1 MEFHVFGGVE
11 SFGASLVLTSE
22 QPLLVILGD
31 VALDGPLGGRS
42 VPAFVAAEAET
53 RRRIV
58 LFSVMISLVLLQVLP
73 SRRSKRTFRTLKDVV
88 ATLLCV
94 LLDALRFIV
103 ELRVVALEVG
113 DGGVTQVTSGDICRR
128 YRRDIWRQRVQLGKL
143 YSVSFAPGSRFS
155 LRAALPLQLFV
166 QISLAGGIQ
175 WAVTLGVPRHVVLI
189 GERQSALVCA
199 RDPVFL

>member
-53 RRRIV
+53 IV
-58 LFSVMISLVLLQVLP
+58 LVSMMISLVLLQVLP

-103 ELRVVALEVG
+103 ELRVVAFEVG

-189 GERQSALVCA
+189 GERQTALVCA